1 MMLDGASPFVLLDDA
16 RPTGAGA
23 ARLYRDPVRVIRA
36 DTADEVKPALEAL
49 RRAAAEGLHAAGF
62 LSYEAGHAL
71 EPRLAGLA
79 IPPRAPL
86 GEGDRRPTAGGG
98 GGRREASAD
107 AAAPST
113 TPAGA
118 GAVPSGGS
126 IVPPARSWIA
136 GGNPTHLPE
145 QSSGRNSSPPLLWF
159 GLFTDFQS
167 IPAAEIA
174 SHLPDPAGAWAGAP
188 EPELSREAY
197 AALHACVK
205 RYIVAGDIYQ
215 ANLSFRARVPVLGDP
230 LALYARLRGAQSGW
244 GGAVFTGDHWL
255 LSASPE
261 LFFTLEGDALTARP
275 MKGTARRRAD
285 PAEDRAA
292 ADALRADPKERAE
305 NLMIVDLLRNDLS
318 RVALAGS
325 VAVPALFAVETY
337 PTIHTMTSTVT
348 ATLTP
353 GRGPVDVLEAL
364 FPCGSVTGAPKIRA
378 MEIIAEIEP
387 SPRGAYTGSIGW
399 LDPDHNAAFNVII
412 RTLAMERGAI
422 VAEIGLGGAIVADS
436 TLDGEWAETHAKG
449 AFVTAGTRPFDLIET
464 MAFDP
469 AEGVLRLDR
478 HLSRMKE
485 SARLFGFAFDRHH
498 ARNELQAATFRLKG
512 PSRIRMLLAKSGTLA
527 IEIRPAASPPEGP
540 VAVALVPLPVS
551 SADFRLRHKTTDRD
565 FYTAA
570 RAQGGTFEVALVDP
584 EGFLTEGSFTSL
596 FVERDGILLTP
607 PLSRGLLPGVLR
619 AELLESGKAIEAD
632 LRSEDLEK
640 GFWIGNAAR
649 GLIAAKL
656 A

>member
-36 DTADEVKPALEAL
+36 DTPDAVKPALEAL
-49 RRAAAEGLHAAGF
+49 RRAAGEGLHAAGF

-71 EPRLAGLA
+71 EPRLAG
-79 IPPRAPL
+79 
-86 GEGDRRPTAGGG
+86 GGG
-98 GGRREASAD
+98 VRSVREETNAASSSSPSSPLRHAAYDTSPRRGG
-107 AAAPST
+107 
-113 TPAGA
+113 
-118 GAVPSGGS
+118 
-126 IVPPARSWIA
+126 
-136 GGNPTHLPE
+136 L
-145 QSSGRNSSPPLLWF
+145 PPLLWF
-159 GLFTDFQS
+159 GLFESFTA
-167 IPAAEIA
+167 IPAAA
-174 SHLPDPAGAWAGAP
+174 VMDWLPDPAGAWAGAP

-215 ANLSFRARVPVLGDP
+215 ANLSFRARVPVQGDP
-230 LALYARLRGAQSGW
+230 LALYARLRGSQSGW

-275 MKGTARRRAD
+275 MKGTATRRAD

-348 ATLTP
+348 ARLAP
-353 GRGPVDVLEAL
+353 GNDAVDVLEAL
-364 FPCGSVTGAPKIRA
+364 FPCGSITGAPKIRA

-399 LDPDHNAAFNVII
+399 LDPDQNAAFNVVI
-412 RTLAMERGAI
+412 RTLAMERGAME
-422 VAEIGLGGAIVADS
+422 AEIGLGGAIVADS
-436 TLDGEWAETHAKG
+436 TLEGEWAETQAKG
-449 AFVTAGTRPFDLIET
+449 AFVTAGMRPFDLIET

-478 HLSRMKE
+478 HLTRMKE
-485 SARLFGFAFDRHH
+485 SARAFGFAFDRHH

-512 PSRIRMLLAKSGTLA
+512 PSRIRMLLARSGTLA
-527 IEIRPAASPPEGP
+527 IEIRPAAATPEGP

-565 FYTAA
+565 FYTQA
-570 RAQGGTFEVALVDP
+570 RAEGGTFEVALVDKD
-584 EGFLTEGSFTSL
+584 GFLTEGSFTNL
-596 FVERDGILLTP
+596 FLERDGILLTP
-607 PLSRGLLPGVLR
+607 PATRGLLPGVLR
-619 AELLESGKAIEAD
+619 AELLETGRAIEAD
-632 LRSEDLEK
+632 LRAEDLEG

-649 GLIAAKL
+649 GLMAARR